1 MASVL
6 VPPFPL
12 LGEPGEWPALVL
24 VSATVFLEAE
34 GEPWDGL
41 LGVGWVVRRRAL
53 DWKLS
58 WHAAI
63 LGPDAKAEGDARPF
77 EPFSCWGD
85 SDLPHSRA
93 RLAGATP
100 EKAEPSWR
108 AAAAALWGLLPDP
121 VDGATHYLN
130 ESLTKK
136 IRGGTLP
143 AWAAL
148 PTDSTLLNPALVRT
162 RIGRHVFL
170 KA

>member
-1 MASVL
+1 MASAL
-6 VPPFPL
+6 VPAFPL

-53 DWKLS
+53 DWKLG

-100 EKAEPSWR
+100 EKTEPAWK

-121 VDGATHYLN
+121 VNGASFYLN
-130 ESLTKK
+130 IAVTLR

-143 AWAAL
+143 AWAA
-148 PTDSTLLNPALVRT
+148 DSRDASKVNQDKVRAVL
-162 RIGRHVFL
+162 GRHTFMVG
-170 KA
+170 

>member
-6 VPPFPL
+6 IPPFPL
-12 LGEPGEWPALVL
+12 LGAPGDWPALVL
-24 VSATVFLEAE
+24 VAATVFLEAE

-53 DWKLS
+53 DWKLG

-63 LGPDAKAEGDARPF
+63 LGPDAKAEGDTRPF
-77 EPFSCWGD
+77 EPFSCFND
-85 SDLPHSRA
+85 TDLPHSRA
-93 RLAGATP
+93 RLAGTTP
-100 EKAEPSWR
+100 EKAEPSWK

-121 VDGATHYLN
+121 VNGATHYLN
-130 ESLTKK
+130 EVATKK

-148 PTDSTLLNPALVRT
+148 PTDARHLNPALVRAT
-162 RIGRHVFL
+162 IGRHVFL